1 MNRSLNTRAR
11 IGLVIGCQLLA
22 FAVLIALALPLPSR
36 ADTLDGVLTSYES
49 GNKGTDMVVRTSNG
63 RNHDLW
69 FDNLKKPLF
78 QGKELP
84 WCPEFPCTGWPSR
97 LVIGKTRV
105 RVFIVQEHVSGR
117 VIKAPARIDLLR

>member
-1 MNRSLNTRAR
+1 LVRAS
-11 IGLVIGCQLLA
+11 QLWV
-22 FAVLIALALPLPSR
+22 FGVLIALVLPLASR
-36 ADTLDGVLTSYES
+36 ADTLDGVLTGYES
-49 GNKGTDMVVRTSNG
+49 GNKGTDIFVRTNDG

-78 QGKELP
+78 QGHELP
-84 WCPEFPCTGWPSR
+84 WCPEFPCTGWPSQ

-117 VIKAPARIDLLR
+117 VIKAPARIDLLH